1 LLHHHS
7 GILLLLGL
15 QLGFLSSH
23 WLALLAGL
31 LNLLARHTMLGLSLG
46 SRMSRLRSSL

>member
-23 WLALLAGL
+23 WLTLLAEL
-31 LNLLARHTMLGLSLG
+31 LDLLARHTMLRLSLG
-46 SRMSRLRSSL
+46 SRMSRLLSRL